1 MSRDPTDLP
10 PAKEVLA
17 PFADLPVDW
26 DHPRY
31 VARLAIRL
39 FDLLAEEHGLGR
51 DERELLWRG
60 ALLHDVGYARGWQ
73 SHHKSSFRV
82 LLDTPIP
89 GLSDRT
95 RGIVACIARYHR
107 GADPKGSHPV
117 YGEHSRE
124 TRDIIEKLA
133 AILRVADALDRG
145 HAQQV
150 RDVRFEKDPNELII
164 YVAGLPDLILERR
177 ALAVKADLFEDVY
190 GLKVRLEQSDLAAED
205 LRPSESLQ

>member
-133 AILRVADALDRG
+133 AILRVADGLDRG
-145 HAQQV
+145 QV
-150 RDVRFEKDPNELII
+150 GRVEAVDVRRAGPSAMTVVCYSAGEPTVELW
-164 YVAGLPDLILERR
+164 A
-177 ALAVKADLFEDVY
+177 AAKKASLFESVFGRSLSFEY
-190 GLKVRLEQSDLAAED
+190 GG
-205 LRPSESLQ
+205 PSPRG